1 MVVYISHRTKLGEYL
16 KIMEQK
22 EKKTKILVVDD
33 DPVIRGLIKSIFMNS
48 EFDINEA
55 DSGEMALEILP
66 NIMPDIIL
74 LDIIMSGMD
83 GFEVLK
89 SIRSDERLKYI
100 RIILLSSKSD
110 INERLKGYGLGTDD
124 YMTKPFVG
132 NELLAK
138 VNVFAK
144 LKHSEERNLSL
155 TELVESEI
163 KKRMER
169 EKFIQDQE
177 RLISM
182 SDMIISIAH
191 YWRQP
196 LNALGITVQDIYDAY
211 THNEL
216 TEDYLKE
223 SVDQSMRHITFMSN
237 IIDSFQSII
246 DAENDNV
253 SETVHI
259 PALLREALISIKD
272 MLDLSNVKCTING
285 IDYLKY
291 ADISTIDL
299 ITESEPAALRQ
310 IVTKIVI
317 TVNHLIQNYQKMCVD
332 DKFHGLIKIKLYTAS
347 DKIILQVQGN
357 GVQLNDNEISHF
369 FEPYYALGENRFSNE
384 GLGLFFTKMLV
395 EQHCNGELFIKKE
408 NDLSI
413 FQLELPYSPPPI
425 SK

>member
-1 MVVYISHRTKLGEYL
+1 
-16 KIMEQK
+16 MEKK
-22 EKKTKILVVDD
+22 EKKTKILAVDD
-33 DPVIRGLIKSIFMNS
+33 DPVIRGLIKSIFLNS
-48 EFDINEA
+48 KFDVNEA

-66 NIMPDIIL
+66 DIMPDIIL

-89 SIRSDERLKYI
+89 SIRSNEKLKYI
-100 RIILLSSKSD
+100 RIILLSSKNNID
-110 INERLKGYGLGTDD
+110 ERLKGYDLGTDD

-155 TELVESEI
+155 TELVNSEI
-163 KKRMER
+163 KKRMEK
-169 EKFIQDQE
+169 EKYIQDQK

-223 SVDQSMRHITFMSN
+223 SVDQSMRHIAFMSS

-246 DAENDNV
+246 DAKNDNV

-259 PALLREALISIKD
+259 PALLREALVSIKD
-272 MLDLSNVKCTING
+272 MLDLSDVKCTING
-285 IDYLKY
+285 LDYLKY

-299 ITESEPAALRQ
+299 IVETEHAALKQ
-310 IVTKIVI
+310 IITKIVI
-317 TVNHLIQNYQKMCVD
+317 TINHLIQNYQEMCVD
-332 DKFHGLIKIKLYTAS
+332 NKFHGLIKIKLYTTVE
-347 DKIILQVQGN
+347 KIIIQVQGN

-369 FEPYYALGENRFSNE
+369 FDPYYALGENRFDNKS
-384 GLGLFFTKMLV
+384 LGLFFTKMLV
-395 EQHCNGELFIKKE
+395 EQHCNGKLFIKKE
-408 NDLSI
+408 NDVSI
-413 FQLELPYSPPPI
+413 FQLEIPYSPPQSSSSMI
-425 SK
+425 IDTINHNI

>member
-1 MVVYISHRTKLGEYL
+1 
-16 KIMEQK
+16 MEQK
-22 EKKTKILVVDD
+22 EKKTKILAVDD
-33 DPVIRGLIKSIFMNS
+33 DPVIRGLIKSIFLNS
-48 EFDINEA
+48 KFDVNEA

-66 NIMPDIIL
+66 DIMPDIIL

-89 SIRSDERLKYI
+89 SIRSNEKLKYI
-100 RIILLSSKSD
+100 RIILLSSKNNID
-110 INERLKGYGLGTDD
+110 ERLKGYDLGTDD

-155 TELVESEI
+155 TELVNSEI
-163 KKRMER
+163 KKRMEK
-169 EKFIQDQE
+169 EKYIQDQK

-216 TEDYLKE
+216 TENYLKE
-223 SVDQSMRHITFMSN
+223 SVDQSMRHIAFMSS

-246 DAENDNV
+246 DAKNDNV

-259 PALLREALISIKD
+259 PALLREALVSIKD
-272 MLDLSNVKCTING
+272 MLDLSDVKCTING
-285 IDYLKY
+285 LDYLKY

-299 ITESEPAALRQ
+299 IVETEHAALKQ
-310 IVTKIVI
+310 IITKIVI
-317 TVNHLIQNYQKMCVD
+317 TINHLIQNYQEMCVD
-332 DKFHGLIKIKLYTAS
+332 NKFHGLIKIKLYTTVE
-347 DKIILQVQGN
+347 KIIIQVQGN

-369 FEPYYALGENRFSNE
+369 FDPYYALGENRFANE

-395 EQHCNGELFIKKE
+395 EQHCNGKLFIKKE
-408 NDLSI
+408 NDVSI
-413 FQLELPYSPPPI
+413 FQLEIPYSRPQSSSSMI
-425 SK
+425 IDTINHNI

>member
-1 MVVYISHRTKLGEYL
+1 
-16 KIMEQK
+16 MEQK
-22 EKKTKILVVDD
+22 EKKTKILAVDD
-33 DPVIRGLIKSIFMNS
+33 DPVIRGLIKSIFLNS
-48 EFDINEA
+48 KFDVNEA

-66 NIMPDIIL
+66 DIMPDIIL

-89 SIRSDERLKYI
+89 SIRSNEKLKYI
-100 RIILLSSKSD
+100 RIILLSSKNNID
-110 INERLKGYGLGTDD
+110 ERLKGYDLGTDD

-155 TELVESEI
+155 TELVNSEI
-163 KKRMER
+163 KKRMEK
-169 EKFIQDQE
+169 EKYIQDQK

-223 SVDQSMRHITFMSN
+223 SVDQSMRHIAFMSS

-246 DAENDNV
+246 DAKNDNV

-259 PALLREALISIKD
+259 PALLREALVSIKD
-272 MLDLSNVKCTING
+272 MLDLSDVKCTING
-285 IDYLKY
+285 LDLKY

-299 ITESEPAALRQ
+299 IVETEHAALKQ
-310 IVTKIVI
+310 IITKIVI
-317 TVNHLIQNYQKMCVD
+317 TINHLIQNYQEMCVD
-332 DKFHGLIKIKLYTAS
+332 NKFHGLIKIKLYTTVE
-347 DKIILQVQGN
+347 KIIIQVQGN

-369 FEPYYALGENRFSNE
+369 FDPYYALGENRKRCKYFS
-384 GLGLFFTKMLV
+384 T
-395 EQHCNGELFIKKE
+395 
-408 NDLSI
+408 
-413 FQLELPYSPPPI
+413 
-425 SK
+425 

>member
-1 MVVYISHRTKLGEYL
+1 MEYH
-16 KIMEQK
+16 KSMEQK
-22 EKKTKILVVDD
+22 EKKTKILAVDD
-33 DPVIRGLIKSIFMNS
+33 DPVILGLIKSIFLNS
-48 EFDINEA
+48 KFDVNEA

-66 NIMPDIIL
+66 DIMPDIIL

-89 SIRSDERLKYI
+89 SIRSNEKLKYI
-100 RIILLSSKSD
+100 RIILLSSKNNID
-110 INERLKGYGLGTDD
+110 ERLKGYDLGTDD

-155 TELVESEI
+155 TELVNSEI
-163 KKRMER
+163 KKRMEK
-169 EKFIQDQE
+169 EKYIQDQK

-223 SVDQSMRHITFMSN
+223 SVDQSMRHIAFMSS

-246 DAENDNV
+246 DAKNDNV

-259 PALLREALISIKD
+259 PALLREALVSIKD
-272 MLDLSNVKCTING
+272 MLDLSDVKCTING
-285 IDYLKY
+285 LDYLKY

-299 ITESEPAALRQ
+299 IVETEHAALKQ
-310 IVTKIVI
+310 IITKIVI
-317 TVNHLIQNYQKMCVD
+317 TINHLIQNYQEMCVD
-332 DKFHGLIKIKLYTAS
+332 NKFHGLIKIKLYTTVE
-347 DKIILQVQGN
+347 KIIIQVQGN

-369 FEPYYALGENRFSNE
+369 FDPYYALGENRFDNKS
-384 GLGLFFTKMLV
+384 LGLFFTKMLV
-395 EQHCNGELFIKKE
+395 EQHCNGKLFIKKE
-408 NDLSI
+408 NDVSI
-413 FQLELPYSPPPI
+413 FQLEIPYSPPPI
-425 SK
+425 IKQHDY

>member
-1 MVVYISHRTKLGEYL
+1 
-16 KIMEQK
+16 MEQK

-89 SIRSDERLKYI
+89 AIRSDERLKYI

-223 SVDQSMRHITFMSN
+223 RDKLKKTGSDFKIMFGIEAYL
-237 IIDSFQSII
+237 ID
-246 DAENDNV
+246 
-253 SETVHI
+253 
-259 PALLREALISIKD
+259 EA
-272 MLDLSNVKCTING
+272 
-285 IDYLKY
+285 DYKNTRDFY
-291 ADISTIDL
+291 HAVIVAKDL
-299 ITESEPAALRQ
+299 IGLRQ
-310 IVTKIVI
+310 IFS
-317 TVNHLIQNYQKMCVD
+317 LSSSR
-332 DKFHGLIKIKLYTAS
+332 AS
-347 DKIILQVQGN
+347 ASARRRRSSSSRASSKSRQG
-357 GVQLNDNEISHF
+357 
-369 FEPYYALGENRFSNE
+369 
-384 GLGLFFTKMLV
+384 TT
-395 EQHCNGELFIKKE
+395 
-408 NDLSI
+408 LSI
-413 FQLELPYSPPPI
+413 
-425 SK
+425 KRA

>member
-1 MVVYISHRTKLGEYL
+1 
-16 KIMEQK
+16 MEQK
-22 EKKTKILVVDD
+22 EKKTKILAVDD
-33 DPVIRGLIKSIFMNS
+33 DPVIRGLIKSIFLNS
-48 EFDINEA
+48 KFDVNEA

-66 NIMPDIIL
+66 DIMPDIIL

-89 SIRSDERLKYI
+89 SIRSNEKLKYI
-100 RIILLSSKSD
+100 RIILLSSKNNID
-110 INERLKGYGLGTDD
+110 ERLKGYDLGTDD

-155 TELVESEI
+155 TELVNSEI
-163 KKRMER
+163 KKRMEK
-169 EKFIQDQE
+169 EKYIQDQK

-223 SVDQSMRHITFMSN
+223 SVDQSMRHIAFMSS

-246 DAENDNV
+246 DAKNDNV

-259 PALLREALISIKD
+259 PALLREALVSIKD
-272 MLDLSNVKCTING
+272 MLDLSDVKCTING
-285 IDYLKY
+285 LDYLKY

-299 ITESEPAALRQ
+299 IVETEHAALKQ
-310 IVTKIVI
+310 IITKIVI
-317 TVNHLIQNYQKMCVD
+317 TINHLIQNYQEMCVD
-332 DKFHGLIKIKLYTAS
+332 NKFHGLIKIKLYTTVE
-347 DKIILQVQGN
+347 KIIIQVQGN

-369 FEPYYALGENRFSNE
+369 FDPYYALGENRFANKS
-384 GLGLFFTKMLV
+384 LGLFFTKMLV
-395 EQHCNGELFIKKE
+395 EQHCNGKLFIKKE
-408 NDLSI
+408 NDVSI
-413 FQLELPYSPPPI
+413 FQLEIPYFPPQSSSSMI
-425 SK
+425 IDTINHNI

>member
-1 MVVYISHRTKLGEYL
+1 
-16 KIMEQK
+16 MEQK
-22 EKKTKILVVDD
+22 EKKTKILAVDD
-33 DPVIRGLIKSIFMNS
+33 DPVIRGLIKSIFLNS
-48 EFDINEA
+48 KFDVNEA

-66 NIMPDIIL
+66 DIMPDIIL

-89 SIRSDERLKYI
+89 SIRSNEKLKYI
-100 RIILLSSKSD
+100 RIILLSSKNNID
-110 INERLKGYGLGTDD
+110 ERLKGYDLGTDD

-155 TELVESEI
+155 TELVNSEI
-163 KKRMER
+163 KKRMEK
-169 EKFIQDQE
+169 EKYIQDQK

-223 SVDQSMRHITFMSN
+223 SVDQSMRHIAFMSS

-246 DAENDNV
+246 DAKNDNV

-259 PALLREALISIKD
+259 PALLREALVSIKD
-272 MLDLSNVKCTING
+272 MLDLSDVKCTING
-285 IDYLKY
+285 LDYLKY

-299 ITESEPAALRQ
+299 IVETEHAALKQ
-310 IVTKIVI
+310 IITKIVI
-317 TVNHLIQNYQKMCVD
+317 TINHLIQNYQEMCVD
-332 DKFHGLIKIKLYTAS
+332 NKFHGLIKIKLYTTVE
-347 DKIILQVQGN
+347 KIIIQVQGN

-369 FEPYYALGENRFSNE
+369 FDPYYALGENRFANKS
-384 GLGLFFTKMLV
+384 LGLFFTKMLV
-395 EQHCNGELFIKKE
+395 EQHCNGKLFIKKE
-408 NDLSI
+408 NDVSI
-413 FQLELPYSPPPI
+413 FQLEIPYSPPQSSSSMI
-425 SK
+425 IDTINHNI

>member
-1 MVVYISHRTKLGEYL
+1 
-16 KIMEQK
+16 MEQK
-22 EKKTKILVVDD
+22 EKKTKILAVDD
-33 DPVIRGLIKSIFMNS
+33 DPVIRGLIKSIFLNS
-48 EFDINEA
+48 KFDVNEA

-66 NIMPDIIL
+66 DIMPDIIL

-89 SIRSDERLKYI
+89 SIRSNEKLKYI
-100 RIILLSSKSD
+100 RIILLSSKNNID
-110 INERLKGYGLGTDD
+110 ERLKGYDLGTDD

-155 TELVESEI
+155 TELVNSEI
-163 KKRMER
+163 KKRMEK
-169 EKFIQDQE
+169 EKYIQDQK
-177 RLISM
+177 RLIFM

-223 SVDQSMRHITFMSN
+223 SVDQSMRHIAFMSS

-246 DAENDNV
+246 DAKNDNV

-259 PALLREALISIKD
+259 PALLREALVSIKD
-272 MLDLSNVKCTING
+272 MLDLSDVKCTING
-285 IDYLKY
+285 LDYLKY

-299 ITESEPAALRQ
+299 IVETEHAALKQ
-310 IVTKIVI
+310 IITKIVI
-317 TVNHLIQNYQKMCVD
+317 TINHLIQNYQEMCVD
-332 DKFHGLIKIKLYTAS
+332 NKFHGLIKIKLYTTVE
-347 DKIILQVQGN
+347 KIIIQVQGN

-369 FEPYYALGENRFSNE
+369 FDPYYALGENRFDNKS
-384 GLGLFFTKMLV
+384 LGLFFTKMLV
-395 EQHCNGELFIKKE
+395 EQHCNGKLFIKKE
-408 NDLSI
+408 NDVSI
-413 FQLELPYSPPPI
+413 FQLEIPYSPPQSSSSMI
-425 SK
+425 IDTINHNI

>member
-1 MVVYISHRTKLGEYL
+1 MEYH
-16 KIMEQK
+16 KSMEQK
-22 EKKTKILVVDD
+22 EKKTKILAVDD
-33 DPVIRGLIKSIFMNS
+33 DPVIRGLIKSIFLNS
-48 EFDINEA
+48 KFDVNEA

-66 NIMPDIIL
+66 DIMPDIIL

-89 SIRSDERLKYI
+89 SIRSNEKLKYI
-100 RIILLSSKSD
+100 RIILLSSKNNID
-110 INERLKGYGLGTDD
+110 ERLKGYDLGTDD

-155 TELVESEI
+155 TELVNSEI
-163 KKRMER
+163 KKRMEQ
-169 EKFIQDQE
+169 EKYIQDQK

-223 SVDQSMRHITFMSN
+223 SVDQSMRHIAFMSS

-246 DAENDNV
+246 DAKNDNV

-259 PALLREALISIKD
+259 PALLREALVSIKD
-272 MLDLSNVKCTING
+272 MLDLSDVKCTING
-285 IDYLKY
+285 LDYLKY

-299 ITESEPAALRQ
+299 IVETEHAALKQ
-310 IVTKIVI
+310 IITKIVI
-317 TVNHLIQNYQKMCVD
+317 TINHLIQNYQEMCVD
-332 DKFHGLIKIKLYTAS
+332 NKFHGLIKIKLYTTVG
-347 DKIILQVQGN
+347 KIIIQVQGN

-369 FEPYYALGENRFSNE
+369 FDPYYALGENRFANKS
-384 GLGLFFTKMLV
+384 LGLFFTKMLV
-395 EQHCNGELFIKKE
+395 EQHCNGKLFIKKE
-408 NDLSI
+408 NDVSI
-413 FQLELPYSPPPI
+413 FQLEIPYSPPPI
-425 SK
+425 IKQHDY

>member
-1 MVVYISHRTKLGEYL
+1 
-16 KIMEQK
+16 
-22 EKKTKILVVDD
+22 
-33 DPVIRGLIKSIFMNS
+33 MNS

-89 SIRSDERLKYI
+89 AIRSDERLKYI

-246 DAENDNV
+246 DAENDDV

-332 DKFHGLIKIKLYTAS
+332 DKFHGLIKIKLYTTS

>member
-1 MVVYISHRTKLGEYL
+1 MEYH
-16 KIMEQK
+16 KSMEQK
-22 EKKTKILVVDD
+22 EKKTKILAVDD
-33 DPVIRGLIKSIFMNS
+33 DPVIRGLIKSIFLNS
-48 EFDINEA
+48 KFDVNEA

-66 NIMPDIIL
+66 DIMPDIIL

-89 SIRSDERLKYI
+89 SIRSNEKLKYI
-100 RIILLSSKSD
+100 RIILLSSKNNID
-110 INERLKGYGLGTDD
+110 ERLKGYDLGTDD

-155 TELVESEI
+155 TELVNSEI
-163 KKRMER
+163 KKRMEK
-169 EKFIQDQE
+169 EKYIQDQK

-223 SVDQSMRHITFMSN
+223 SVDQSMRHIAFMSS

-246 DAENDNV
+246 DAKNDNV

-259 PALLREALISIKD
+259 PALLREALVSIKD
-272 MLDLSNVKCTING
+272 MLDLSDVKCTING
-285 IDYLKY
+285 LDYLKY

-299 ITESEPAALRQ
+299 IVETEHAALKQ
-310 IVTKIVI
+310 IITKIVI
-317 TVNHLIQNYQKMCVD
+317 TINHLIQNYQEMCVD
-332 DKFHGLIKIKLYTAS
+332 NKFHGLIKIKLYTTVE
-347 DKIILQVQGN
+347 KIIIQVQGN

-369 FEPYYALGENRFSNE
+369 FDPYYALGENRFANKS
-384 GLGLFFTKMLV
+384 LGLFFTKMLV
-395 EQHCNGELFIKKE
+395 EQHCNGKLFIKKE
-408 NDLSI
+408 NDVSI
-413 FQLELPYSPPPI
+413 FQLEIPYSPPQSSSSMI
-425 SK
+425 IDTINHNI

>member
-1 MVVYISHRTKLGEYL
+1 MEYH
-16 KIMEQK
+16 KSMEQK
-22 EKKTKILVVDD
+22 EKKTKILAVDD
-33 DPVIRGLIKSIFMNS
+33 DPVIRGLIKSIFLNS
-48 EFDINEA
+48 KFDVNEA

-66 NIMPDIIL
+66 DIMPDIIL

-89 SIRSDERLKYI
+89 SIRSNEKLKYI
-100 RIILLSSKSD
+100 RIILLSSKNNID
-110 INERLKGYGLGTDD
+110 ERLKGYDLGTDD

-155 TELVESEI
+155 TELVNSEI
-163 KKRMER
+163 KKRMEK
-169 EKFIQDQE
+169 EKYIQDQK

-223 SVDQSMRHITFMSN
+223 SVDQSMRHIAFMSS

-246 DAENDNV
+246 DAKNDNV

-259 PALLREALISIKD
+259 PALLREALVSIKD
-272 MLDLSNVKCTING
+272 MLDLSDVKCTING
-285 IDYLKY
+285 LDYLKY

-299 ITESEPAALRQ
+299 IVETEHAALKQ
-310 IVTKIVI
+310 IITKIVI
-317 TVNHLIQNYQKMCVD
+317 TINHLIQNYQEKCVD
-332 DKFHGLIKIKLYTAS
+332 NKFHGLIKIKLYTTVE
-347 DKIILQVQGN
+347 KIIIQVQGN

-369 FEPYYALGENRFSNE
+369 FDPYYALGENRFDNKS
-384 GLGLFFTKMLV
+384 LGLFFTKMLV
-395 EQHCNGELFIKKE
+395 EQHCNGKLFIKKE
-408 NDLSI
+408 NDVSI
-413 FQLELPYSPPPI
+413 FQLEIPYSPPQSSSSMI
-425 SK
+425 IDTINHNI

>member
-1 MVVYISHRTKLGEYL
+1 
-16 KIMEQK
+16 MEQK
-22 EKKTKILVVDD
+22 EKKTKILAVDD
-33 DPVIRGLIKSIFMNS
+33 DPVIRGLIKSIFLNS
-48 EFDINEA
+48 KFDVNEA

-66 NIMPDIIL
+66 DIMPDIIL

-89 SIRSDERLKYI
+89 SIRSNEKLKYI
-100 RIILLSSKSD
+100 RIILLSSKNNID
-110 INERLKGYGLGTDD
+110 ERLKGYDLGTDD

-155 TELVESEI
+155 TELVNSEI
-163 KKRMER
+163 KKRMEQ
-169 EKFIQDQE
+169 EKYIQDQK

-223 SVDQSMRHITFMSN
+223 SVDQSMRHIAFMSS

-246 DAENDNV
+246 DAKNDNV

-259 PALLREALISIKD
+259 PALLREALVSIKD
-272 MLDLSNVKCTING
+272 MLDLSDVKCTING
-285 IDYLKY
+285 LDYLKY

-299 ITESEPAALRQ
+299 IVETEHAALKQ
-310 IVTKIVI
+310 IITKIVI
-317 TVNHLIQNYQKMCVD
+317 TINHLIQNYQEMCVD
-332 DKFHGLIKIKLYTAS
+332 NKFHGLIKIKLYTTVG
-347 DKIILQVQGN
+347 KIIIQVQGN

-369 FEPYYALGENRFSNE
+369 FDPYYALGENRFANKS
-384 GLGLFFTKMLV
+384 LGLFFTKMLV
-395 EQHCNGELFIKKE
+395 EQHCNGKLFIKKE
-408 NDLSI
+408 NDVSI
-413 FQLELPYSPPPI
+413 FQLEIPYSPPQSSSSMI
-425 SK
+425 IDTINHNI

>member
-1 MVVYISHRTKLGEYL
+1 MEYH
-16 KIMEQK
+16 KSMDQK
-22 EKKTKILVVDD
+22 EKKTKILAVDD
-33 DPVIRGLIKSIFMNS
+33 DPVIRGLIKSIFLNS
-48 EFDINEA
+48 KFDVNEA

-66 NIMPDIIL
+66 DIMPDIIL

-89 SIRSDERLKYI
+89 SIRSNEKLKYI
-100 RIILLSSKSD
+100 RIILLSSKNNID
-110 INERLKGYGLGTDD
+110 ERLKGYDLGTDD

-155 TELVESEI
+155 TELVNSEI
-163 KKRMER
+163 KKRMEK
-169 EKFIQDQE
+169 EKYIQDQK

-223 SVDQSMRHITFMSN
+223 SVDQSMRHIAFMSS

-246 DAENDNV
+246 DAKNDNV

-259 PALLREALISIKD
+259 PALLREALVSIKD
-272 MLDLSNVKCTING
+272 MLDLSDVKCTING
-285 IDYLKY
+285 LDYLKY

-299 ITESEPAALRQ
+299 IVETEHAALKQ
-310 IVTKIVI
+310 IITKIVI
-317 TVNHLIQNYQKMCVD
+317 TINHLIQNYQEMCVD
-332 DKFHGLIKIKLYTAS
+332 NKFHGLIKIKLYTTVE
-347 DKIILQVQGN
+347 KIIIQVQGN

-369 FEPYYALGENRFSNE
+369 FDPYYALGENRFDNKS
-384 GLGLFFTKMLV
+384 LGLFFTKMLV
-395 EQHCNGELFIKKE
+395 EQHCNGKLFIKKE
-408 NDLSI
+408 NDVSI
-413 FQLELPYSPPPI
+413 FQLEIPYSPPQSSSSMI
-425 SK
+425 IDTINHNI

>member
-1 MVVYISHRTKLGEYL
+1 
-16 KIMEQK
+16 MEQK
-22 EKKTKILVVDD
+22 EKKTKILAVDD
-33 DPVIRGLIKSIFMNS
+33 DPVIRGLIKSIFLNS
-48 EFDINEA
+48 KFDVNEA
-55 DSGEMALEILP
+55 DSGEMVLEILP
-66 NIMPDIIL
+66 DIMPDIIL

-89 SIRSDERLKYI
+89 SIRSNEKLKYI
-100 RIILLSSKSD
+100 RIILLSSKNNID
-110 INERLKGYGLGTDD
+110 ERLKGYDLGTDD

-155 TELVESEI
+155 TELVNSEI
-163 KKRMER
+163 KKRMEK
-169 EKFIQDQE
+169 EKYIQDQK

-223 SVDQSMRHITFMSN
+223 SVDQSMRHIAFMSS

-246 DAENDNV
+246 DAKNDNV

-259 PALLREALISIKD
+259 PALLREALVSIKD
-272 MLDLSNVKCTING
+272 MLDLSDVKCTING
-285 IDYLKY
+285 LDYLKY

-299 ITESEPAALRQ
+299 IVETEHAALKQ
-310 IVTKIVI
+310 IITKIVI
-317 TVNHLIQNYQKMCVD
+317 TINHLIQNYQEMCVD
-332 DKFHGLIKIKLYTAS
+332 NKFHGLIKIKLYTTVE
-347 DKIILQVQGN
+347 KIIIQVQGN

-369 FEPYYALGENRFSNE
+369 FDPYYALGENRFDNKS
-384 GLGLFFTKMLV
+384 LGLFFTKMLV
-395 EQHCNGELFIKKE
+395 EQHCNGKLFIKKE
-408 NDLSI
+408 NDVSI
-413 FQLELPYSPPPI
+413 FQLEIPYSPPQSSSSMI
-425 SK
+425 IDTINHNI

>member
-1 MVVYISHRTKLGEYL
+1 MEYH
-16 KIMEQK
+16 KSMEQK
-22 EKKTKILVVDD
+22 EKKTTILAVDD
-33 DPVIRGLIKSIFMNS
+33 DPVIRGLIKSIFLNS
-48 EFDINEA
+48 KFDVNEA

-66 NIMPDIIL
+66 DIMPDIIL

-89 SIRSDERLKYI
+89 SIRSNEKLKYI
-100 RIILLSSKSD
+100 RIILLSSKNNID
-110 INERLKGYGLGTDD
+110 ERLKGYDLGTDD

-155 TELVESEI
+155 TELVNSEI
-163 KKRMER
+163 KKRMEK
-169 EKFIQDQE
+169 EKYIQDQK

-223 SVDQSMRHITFMSN
+223 SVDQSMRHIAFMSS

-246 DAENDNV
+246 DAKNDNV

-259 PALLREALISIKD
+259 PALLREALVSIKD
-272 MLDLSNVKCTING
+272 MLDLSDVKCTING
-285 IDYLKY
+285 LDYLKY

-299 ITESEPAALRQ
+299 IVETEHAALKQ
-310 IVTKIVI
+310 IITKIVI
-317 TVNHLIQNYQKMCVD
+317 TINHLIQNYQEMCVD
-332 DKFHGLIKIKLYTAS
+332 NKFHGLIKIKLYTTVE
-347 DKIILQVQGN
+347 KIIIQVQGN

-369 FEPYYALGENRFSNE
+369 FDPYYALGENRFDNKS
-384 GLGLFFTKMLV
+384 LGLFFTKMLV
-395 EQHCNGELFIKKE
+395 EQHCNGKLFIKKE
-408 NDLSI
+408 NDVSI
-413 FQLELPYSPPPI
+413 FQLEIPYSPPQSSSSMI
-425 SK
+425 IDTINHNI

>member
-1 MVVYISHRTKLGEYL
+1 
-16 KIMEQK
+16 MEQK
-22 EKKTKILVVDD
+22 EKKTKILAVDD
-33 DPVIRGLIKSIFMNS
+33 DPVIRGLIKSIFLNS
-48 EFDINEA
+48 KFDVNEA

-66 NIMPDIIL
+66 DIMPDIIL

-89 SIRSDERLKYI
+89 SIRSNEKLKYI
-100 RIILLSSKSD
+100 RIILLSSKNNID
-110 INERLKGYGLGTDD
+110 ERLKGYDLGTDD

-155 TELVESEI
+155 TELVNSEI
-163 KKRMER
+163 KKRMEK
-169 EKFIQDQE
+169 EKYIQDQK

-223 SVDQSMRHITFMSN
+223 SVDQSMRHIAFMSS

-246 DAENDNV
+246 DAKNDNV

-259 PALLREALISIKD
+259 PALLREALVSIKD
-272 MLDLSNVKCTING
+272 MLDLSDVKCTING
-285 IDYLKY
+285 LDYLKY

-299 ITESEPAALRQ
+299 IVETEHAALKQ
-310 IVTKIVI
+310 IITKIVI
-317 TVNHLIQNYQKMCVD
+317 TINHLIQNYQEMCVD
-332 DKFHGLIKIKLYTAS
+332 NKFHGLIKIKLYTTVE
-347 DKIILQVQGN
+347 KIIIQVQGN

-369 FEPYYALGENRFSNE
+369 FDPYYDLGENRFDNKS
-384 GLGLFFTKMLV
+384 LGLFFTKMLV
-395 EQHCNGELFIKKE
+395 EQHCNGKLFIKKE
-408 NDLSI
+408 NDVSI
-413 FQLELPYSPPPI
+413 FQLEIPYSPPQSSSSMI
-425 SK
+425 IDTINHNI

>member
-1 MVVYISHRTKLGEYL
+1 
-16 KIMEQK
+16 MEQK
-22 EKKTKILVVDD
+22 EKKTKILAVDD
-33 DPVIRGLIKSIFMNS
+33 DPVIRGLIKSIFLNS
-48 EFDINEA
+48 KFDVNEA

-66 NIMPDIIL
+66 DIMPDIIL

-89 SIRSDERLKYI
+89 SIRSNEKLKYI
-100 RIILLSSKSD
+100 RIILLSSKNNID
-110 INERLKGYGLGTDD
+110 ERLKGYDLGTDD

-155 TELVESEI
+155 TELVNSEI
-163 KKRMER
+163 KKRMEK
-169 EKFIQDQE
+169 EKYIQDQK

-223 SVDQSMRHITFMSN
+223 SVDQSMRHIAFMSS

-246 DAENDNV
+246 DAKNDNV

-259 PALLREALISIKD
+259 PALLREALVSIKD
-272 MLDLSNVKCTING
+272 MLDLSDVKCTING
-285 IDYLKY
+285 LDYLKY

-299 ITESEPAALRQ
+299 IVETEHAALKQ
-310 IVTKIVI
+310 IITKIVI
-317 TVNHLIQNYQKMCVD
+317 TINHLIQNYQEMCVD
-332 DKFHGLIKIKLYTAS
+332 NKFHGLIKIKLYTTVE
-347 DKIILQVQGN
+347 KIIIQVQGN

-369 FEPYYALGENRFSNE
+369 FDPYYALGENRFDNKS
-384 GLGLFFTKMLV
+384 LGLFFTKMLV
-395 EQHCNGELFIKKE
+395 EQHCTGKLFIKKE
-408 NDLSI
+408 NDVSI
-413 FQLELPYSPPPI
+413 FQLEIPYSPPQSSSSMI
-425 SK
+425 IDTINHNI

>member
-1 MVVYISHRTKLGEYL
+1 
-16 KIMEQK
+16 MEQK
-22 EKKTKILVVDD
+22 EKKTKILAVDD
-33 DPVIRGLIKSIFMNS
+33 DPVIRGLIKSIFLNS
-48 EFDINEA
+48 KFDVNEA

-66 NIMPDIIL
+66 DIMPDIIL

-89 SIRSDERLKYI
+89 SIRSNEKLKYI
-100 RIILLSSKSD
+100 RIILLSSKNNID
-110 INERLKGYGLGTDD
+110 ERLKGYDLGTDD

-155 TELVESEI
+155 TELVNSEI
-163 KKRMER
+163 KKRMEK
-169 EKFIQDQE
+169 EKYIQDQK

-223 SVDQSMRHITFMSN
+223 SVDQSMRHIAFMSS

-246 DAENDNV
+246 DAKNDNV

-259 PALLREALISIKD
+259 PALLREALVSIKD
-272 MLDLSNVKCTING
+272 MLDLSDVKCTING
-285 IDYLKY
+285 LDYLKY

-299 ITESEPAALRQ
+299 IVETEHAALKQ
-310 IVTKIVI
+310 IITKIVI
-317 TVNHLIQNYQKMCVD
+317 TINHLIQNYQEMCVD
-332 DKFHGLIKIKLYTAS
+332 NKFHGLIKIKLYTTVE
-347 DKIILQVQGN
+347 KIIIQVQGN

-369 FEPYYALGENRFSNE
+369 FDPYYALGENRFDNKS
-384 GLGLFFTKMLV
+384 LGLFFTKMLV
-395 EQHCNGELFIKKE
+395 EQHCNGKLFIKKE
-408 NDLSI
+408 NDVSI
-413 FQLELPYSPPPI
+413 FQLEIPYSPPNQQAA
-425 SK
+425 

>member
-1 MVVYISHRTKLGEYL
+1 MEWHI
-16 KIMEQK
+16 IMEQK

-48 EFDINEA
+48 EFDVNEA

-66 NIMPDIIL
+66 DIMPDIIL

-89 SIRSDERLKYI
+89 DIRSNKKLKYI

-124 YMTKPFVG
+124 YMIKPFVG

-138 VNVFAK
+138 VSVFAK
-144 LKHSEERNLSL
+144 LKHFKERNLSL
-155 TELVESEI
+155 TELVKSEI
-163 KKRMER
+163 NKRMEK
-169 EKFIQDQE
+169 EKYIQNQE

-216 TEDYLKE
+216 TEDYLKKNVE
-223 SVDQSMRHITFMSN
+223 QSMRHITFMSN

-246 DAENDNV
+246 DAKNDNV
-253 SETVHI
+253 SETIHI
-259 PALLREALISIKD
+259 PALLREALVSIKD
-272 MLDLSNVKCTING
+272 MLELSNVKCTING

-299 ITESEPAALRQ
+299 IIESEPAALRQ
-310 IVTKIVI
+310 IVAKIVI
-317 TVNHLIQNYQKMCVD
+317 TVNYLIQKYQKVD
-332 DKFHGLIKIKLYTAS
+332 DKFSGLIKIKLYTTS
-347 DKIILQVQGN
+347 EKIIIQVQGN
-357 GVQLNDNEISHF
+357 GVQLNDNEISRF
-369 FEPYYALGENRFSNE
+369 FEPYYALGESKFSNE
-384 GLGLFFTKMLV
+384 GLGLFFTKILV

-408 NDLSI
+408 NNLSI
-413 FQLELPYSPPPI
+413 FQLELPYSPPPVT
-425 SK
+425 K

>member
-1 MVVYISHRTKLGEYL
+1 
-16 KIMEQK
+16 MEQK
-22 EKKTKILVVDD
+22 EKKTKILAVDD
-33 DPVIRGLIKSIFMNS
+33 DPVIRGLIKSIFLNS
-48 EFDINEA
+48 KFDVNEA
-55 DSGEMALEILP
+55 DSGEMALEIL
-66 NIMPDIIL
+66 PDIIL

-89 SIRSDERLKYI
+89 SIRSNEKLKYI
-100 RIILLSSKSD
+100 RIILLSSKNNID
-110 INERLKGYGLGTDD
+110 ERLKGYDLGTDD

-155 TELVESEI
+155 TELVNSEI
-163 KKRMER
+163 KKRMEK
-169 EKFIQDQE
+169 EKYIQDQK

-223 SVDQSMRHITFMSN
+223 SVDQSMRHIAFMSS

-246 DAENDNV
+246 DAKNDNV

-259 PALLREALISIKD
+259 PALLREALVSIKD
-272 MLDLSNVKCTING
+272 MLDLSDVKCTING
-285 IDYLKY
+285 LDYLKY

-299 ITESEPAALRQ
+299 IVETEHAALKQ
-310 IVTKIVI
+310 IITKIVI
-317 TVNHLIQNYQKMCVD
+317 TINHLIQNYQEMCVD
-332 DKFHGLIKIKLYTAS
+332 NKFHGLIKIKLYTTVE
-347 DKIILQVQGN
+347 KIIIQVQGN

-369 FEPYYALGENRFSNE
+369 FDPYYALGENRFDNKS
-384 GLGLFFTKMLV
+384 LGLFFTKMLV
-395 EQHCNGELFIKKE
+395 EQHCNGKLFIKKE
-408 NDLSI
+408 NDVSI
-413 FQLELPYSPPPI
+413 FQLEIPYSPPQSSSSMI
-425 SK
+425 IDTINHNI

>member
-1 MVVYISHRTKLGEYL
+1 
-16 KIMEQK
+16 
-22 EKKTKILVVDD
+22 
-33 DPVIRGLIKSIFMNS
+33 
-48 EFDINEA
+48 
-55 DSGEMALEILP
+55 MALEILP
-66 NIMPDIIL
+66 DIMPDIIL

-89 SIRSDERLKYI
+89 SIRSNEKLKYI
-100 RIILLSSKSD
+100 RIILLSSKNNID
-110 INERLKGYGLGTDD
+110 ERLKGYDLGTDD

-155 TELVESEI
+155 TELVNSEI
-163 KKRMER
+163 KKRMEK
-169 EKFIQDQE
+169 EKYIQDQK

-223 SVDQSMRHITFMSN
+223 SVDQSMRHIAFMSS

-246 DAENDNV
+246 DAKNDNV

-259 PALLREALISIKD
+259 PALLREALVSIKD
-272 MLDLSNVKCTING
+272 MLDLSDVKCTING
-285 IDYLKY
+285 LDYLKY

-299 ITESEPAALRQ
+299 IVETEHAALKQ
-310 IVTKIVI
+310 IITKIVI
-317 TVNHLIQNYQKMCVD
+317 TINHLIQNYQEMCVD
-332 DKFHGLIKIKLYTAS
+332 NKFHGLIKIKLYTTVE
-347 DKIILQVQGN
+347 KIIIQVQGN

-369 FEPYYALGENRFSNE
+369 FDPYYALGENRFDNKS
-384 GLGLFFTKMLV
+384 LGLFFTKMLV
-395 EQHCNGELFIKKE
+395 EQHCNGKLFIKKE
-408 NDLSI
+408 NDVSI
-413 FQLELPYSPPPI
+413 FQLEIPYSPPQSSSSMI
-425 SK
+425 IDTINHNI

>member
-1 MVVYISHRTKLGEYL
+1 
-16 KIMEQK
+16 MEQK
-22 EKKTKILVVDD
+22 EKKTKILAVDD
-33 DPVIRGLIKSIFMNS
+33 DPVIRGLIKSIFLNS
-48 EFDINEA
+48 KFDVNEA

-66 NIMPDIIL
+66 DIMPDIIL

-89 SIRSDERLKYI
+89 SIRSNEKLKYI
-100 RIILLSSKSD
+100 RIILLSSKNNID
-110 INERLKGYGLGTDD
+110 ERLKGYDLGTDD

-155 TELVESEI
+155 TELVNSEI
-163 KKRMER
+163 KKRMEK
-169 EKFIQDQE
+169 EKYIQDQK

-223 SVDQSMRHITFMSN
+223 SVDQSMRHIAFMSS

-246 DAENDNV
+246 DAKNDNV

-259 PALLREALISIKD
+259 PALLREALVSIKD
-272 MLDLSNVKCTING
+272 MLDLSDVKCTING
-285 IDYLKY
+285 LDYLKY

-299 ITESEPAALRQ
+299 IVETEHAALKQ
-310 IVTKIVI
+310 IITKIVI
-317 TVNHLIQNYQKMCVD
+317 TINHLIQNYQEMCVD
-332 DKFHGLIKIKLYTAS
+332 NKFHGLIKIKLYTTVE
-347 DKIILQVQGN
+347 KIIIQVQGN

-369 FEPYYALGENRFSNE
+369 FDPYYALGEKKKKKKS
-384 GLGLFFTKMLV
+384 LGLFFTKMLV
-395 EQHCNGELFIKKE
+395 EQHCNGKLFIKKE
-408 NDLSI
+408 NDVSI
-413 FQLELPYSPPPI
+413 FQLEIPYSPPQSSSSMI
-425 SK
+425 IDTINHNI

>member
-1 MVVYISHRTKLGEYL
+1 
-16 KIMEQK
+16 MEQK
-22 EKKTKILVVDD
+22 EKKTKILAVDD
-33 DPVIRGLIKSIFMNS
+33 DPVIRGLIKSIFLNS
-48 EFDINEA
+48 KFDVNEA

-66 NIMPDIIL
+66 DIMPDIIL

-89 SIRSDERLKYI
+89 SIRSNEKLKYI
-100 RIILLSSKSD
+100 RIILLSSKNNID
-110 INERLKGYGLGTDD
+110 ERLKGYDLGTDD

-155 TELVESEI
+155 TELVNSEI
-163 KKRMER
+163 KKRMEK
-169 EKFIQDQE
+169 EKYIQDQK

-223 SVDQSMRHITFMSN
+223 SVDQSMRHIAFMSS

-246 DAENDNV
+246 DAKNDNV

-259 PALLREALISIKD
+259 PALLREALVSIKD
-272 MLDLSNVKCTING
+272 MLDLSDVKCTING
-285 IDYLKY
+285 LDYLKY

-299 ITESEPAALRQ
+299 IVETEHAALKQ
-310 IVTKIVI
+310 IITKIVI
-317 TVNHLIQNYQKMCVD
+317 TINHLIQNYQEMCVD
-332 DKFHGLIKIKLYTAS
+332 NKFHGLIKIKLYTTVE
-347 DKIILQVQGN
+347 KIIIQVQGN

-369 FEPYYALGENRFSNE
+369 FDPYYALGENRFANKS
-384 GLGLFFTKMLV
+384 LGLFFTKMLV
-395 EQHCNGELFIKKE
+395 EQHCNGKLFIKKE
-408 NDLSI
+408 NDVSI
-413 FQLELPYSPPPI
+413 FQLEIPYFPPPQSSSSMI
-425 SK
+425 IDTINHNI

>member
-1 MVVYISHRTKLGEYL
+1 MEYH
-16 KIMEQK
+16 KSMEQK
-22 EKKTKILVVDD
+22 EKKTKILAVDD
-33 DPVIRGLIKSIFMNS
+33 DPVILGLIKSIFLNS
-48 EFDINEA
+48 KFDVNEA

-66 NIMPDIIL
+66 DIMPDIIL

-89 SIRSDERLKYI
+89 SIRSNEKLKYI
-100 RIILLSSKSD
+100 RIILLSSKNNID
-110 INERLKGYGLGTDD
+110 ERLKGYDLGTDD

-155 TELVESEI
+155 TELVNSEI
-163 KKRMER
+163 KKRMEK
-169 EKFIQDQE
+169 EKYIQDQK

-223 SVDQSMRHITFMSN
+223 SVDQSMRHIAFMSS

-246 DAENDNV
+246 DAKNDNV

-259 PALLREALISIKD
+259 PALLREALVSIKD
-272 MLDLSNVKCTING
+272 MLDLSDVKCTING
-285 IDYLKY
+285 LDYLKY

-299 ITESEPAALRQ
+299 IVETEHAALKQ
-310 IVTKIVI
+310 IITKIVI
-317 TVNHLIQNYQKMCVD
+317 TINHLIQNYQEMCVD
-332 DKFHGLIKIKLYTAS
+332 NKFHGLIKIKLYTTVE
-347 DKIILQVQGN
+347 KIIIQVQGN

-369 FEPYYALGENRFSNE
+369 FDPYYALGENRFDNKS
-384 GLGLFFTKMLV
+384 LGLFFTKMLV
-395 EQHCNGELFIKKE
+395 EQHCNGKLFIKKE
-408 NDLSI
+408 NDVSI
-413 FQLELPYSPPPI
+413 FQLEIPYSPPQSSSSMI
-425 SK
+425 IDTINHNI

>member
-1 MVVYISHRTKLGEYL
+1 
-16 KIMEQK
+16 MEQK
-22 EKKTKILVVDD
+22 DKKTKILIVDD
-33 DPVIRGLIKSIFMNS
+33 DPVTRGLIKSIFMNS
-48 EFDINEA
+48 SFEMNEA
-55 DSGEMALEILP
+55 DSGEMALEIISD
-66 NIMPDIIL
+66 IMPDIIL
-74 LDIIMSGMD
+74 LDIIMGGMD

-89 SIRSDERLKYI
+89 TIRSNEQLKYI

-124 YMTKPFVG
+124 YVIKPFVG

-138 VNVFAK
+138 VKVFAK

-155 TELVESEI
+155 TELVNSEI
-163 KKRMER
+163 QKRMEQ
-169 EKFIQDQE
+169 EQYIHDKE

-196 LNALGITVQDIYDAY
+196 LNALGVTVQDIYDAY

-216 TEDYLKE
+216 TDNYLKD
-223 SVDQSMRHITFMSN
+223 SVEQSMRHIAFMSD

-246 DAENDNV
+246 DAGNNNI
-253 SETVHI
+253 SETIHI
-259 PALLREALISIKD
+259 PALLREALVSIKD

-299 ITESEPAALRQ
+299 IIESEPAALKQ

-332 DKFHGLIKIKLYTAS
+332 DKFHGLIKIKLYTTS
-347 DKIILQVQGN
+347 DELILQVQGN

-369 FEPYYALGENRFSNE
+369 FDPYYALGENRFSNE

-408 NDLSI
+408 NDISI
-413 FQLELPYSPPPI
+413 FQLTLPYFPPPI
-425 SK
+425 TK

>member
-1 MVVYISHRTKLGEYL
+1 MEYH
-16 KIMEQK
+16 KSMEQK
-22 EKKTKILVVDD
+22 EKKTKILAVDD
-33 DPVIRGLIKSIFMNS
+33 DPVIRGLIKSIFLNS
-48 EFDINEA
+48 KFDVNEA

-66 NIMPDIIL
+66 DIMPDIIL

-89 SIRSDERLKYI
+89 SIRSNEKLKYI
-100 RIILLSSKSD
+100 RIILLSSKNNID
-110 INERLKGYGLGTDD
+110 ERLKGYDLGTDD

-155 TELVESEI
+155 TELVNSEI
-163 KKRMER
+163 KKRMEK
-169 EKFIQDQE
+169 EKYIQDQK

-223 SVDQSMRHITFMSN
+223 SVDQSMRHIAFMSS

-246 DAENDNV
+246 DAKNDNV

-259 PALLREALISIKD
+259 PALLREALVSIKD
-272 MLDLSNVKCTING
+272 MLDLSDVKCTING
-285 IDYLKY
+285 LDYLKY

-299 ITESEPAALRQ
+299 IVETEHAALKQ
-310 IVTKIVI
+310 IITKIVI
-317 TVNHLIQNYQKMCVD
+317 TINHLIQNYQEMCVD
-332 DKFHGLIKIKLYTAS
+332 NKFHGLIKIKLYTTVE
-347 DKIILQVQGN
+347 KIIIQVQGN

-369 FEPYYALGENRFSNE
+369 FDPYYALGENRFDNKS
-384 GLGLFFTKMLV
+384 LGLFFTKMLV
-395 EQHCNGELFIKKE
+395 EQHCNGKLFIKKE
-408 NDLSI
+408 NDVSI
-413 FQLELPYSPPPI
+413 FQLEIPYSPPNHQAA
-425 SK
+425 

>member
-1 MVVYISHRTKLGEYL
+1 
-16 KIMEQK
+16 MEQK
-22 EKKTKILVVDD
+22 EKKTKILAVDD
-33 DPVIRGLIKSIFMNS
+33 DPVIRGLIKSIFLNS
-48 EFDINEA
+48 KFDVNEA

-66 NIMPDIIL
+66 DIMPDIIL

-89 SIRSDERLKYI
+89 SIRSNEKLKYI
-100 RIILLSSKSD
+100 RIILLSSKNNID
-110 INERLKGYGLGTDD
+110 ERLKGYDLGTDD

-155 TELVESEI
+155 TELVNSEI
-163 KKRMER
+163 KKRMEK
-169 EKFIQDQE
+169 EKYIQDQK

-223 SVDQSMRHITFMSN
+223 SVDQSMRHIAFMSS

-246 DAENDNV
+246 DAKNDNV

-259 PALLREALISIKD
+259 PALLREALVSIKD
-272 MLDLSNVKCTING
+272 MLDLSDVKCTING
-285 IDYLKY
+285 LDYLKY

-299 ITESEPAALRQ
+299 IVETEHAALKQ
-310 IVTKIVI
+310 IITKIVI
-317 TVNHLIQNYQKMCVD
+317 TINHLIQNYQEMCVD
-332 DKFHGLIKIKLYTAS
+332 NKFHGLIKIKLYTTVE
-347 DKIILQVQGN
+347 KIIIQVQGN

-369 FEPYYALGENRFSNE
+369 FDPYYALGENRFDNKS
-384 GLGLFFTKMLV
+384 LGLFFTKMLV
-395 EQHCNGELFIKKE
+395 EQHYNGKLFIKKE
-408 NDLSI
+408 NDVSI
-413 FQLELPYSPPPI
+413 FQLEIPYSPPQSSSSMI
-425 SK
+425 IDTINHNI